1 MLGAKPE
8 QVLDV
13 GKRGATQLAPPIPC
27 KFHETAAAA
36 RGSPRQHPSPAGMST
51 PSVIPDS
58 QSERVTLDRRFR
70 RLRCRLCD
78 ACAMGPA
85 AKREVDGMSDPVSPF
100 RFGSQ
105 E

>member
-1 MLGAKPE
+1 MLGATLE

-13 GKRGATQLAPPIPC
+13 GKRGATQLAPPISC

-36 RGSPRQHPSPAGMST
+36 RGSTRQHPSPAGMVTSN
-51 PSVIPDS
+51 VIPDA
-58 QSERVTLDRRFR
+58 QSERVVLDRQFC

-85 AKREVDGMSDPVSPF
+85 AKSEVDGMSDPALPF
-100 RFGSQ
+100 RFWSQ